1 MTIRDDNPH
10 PTDRFRH
17 VPGSG
22 SARLE
27 GQRHLEREIRC
38 TLEILDRVAENR
50 RKGLLIMDEEYV
62 SRCPACGDPIDYCQG
77 HGEIGD
83 PWGFRILTQ
92 HDNGDHTDCNPYGC
106 EEYPE
111 YVTE

>member
-1 MTIRDDNPH
+1 MTIWRDDNPH

-38 TLEILDRVAENR
+38 TLEILDRLSQVIEESQE
-50 RKGLLIMDEEYV
+50 DERLE
-62 SRCPACGDPIDYCQG
+62 DL
-77 HGEIGD
+77 E
-83 PWGFRILTQ
+83 L
-92 HDNGDHTDCNPYGC
+92 
-106 EEYPE
+106 
-111 YVTE
+111 